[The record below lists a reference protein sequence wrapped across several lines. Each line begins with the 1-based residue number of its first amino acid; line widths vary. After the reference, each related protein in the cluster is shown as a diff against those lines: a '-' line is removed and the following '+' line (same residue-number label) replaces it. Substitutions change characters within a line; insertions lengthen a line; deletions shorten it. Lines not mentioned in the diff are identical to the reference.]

1 MAFTSNSAQ
10 TQILLDNSSQ
20 LLAKFMYY
28 TADGTDE
35 TDVLKINVETL
46 ACRTFELTV
55 ANTANA
61 YFQTGDV
68 VIGATSNARAYI
80 ADWNRATNT
89 ATVVNITGNTA
100 FTNTESIT
108 IDRTQHTVPL
118 NLFTVP
124 ARDMNIESIWYSIDG
139 DMSVEL
145 GFNGVYANSTAY
157 VHPSML
163 LAGSGYFGKNALP
176 AEVLN
181 NALNKTG
188 NFSISTYTTST
199 QKASYTLIVEFRKN
213 KGFAQRPIH

>member
-35 TDVLKINVETL
+35 SDVLKINVETL
-46 ACRTFELTV
+46 AARTFELTV

-61 YFQTGDV
+61 YFQPGDL

-89 ATVVNITGNTA
+89 ASIVNITGNTA
-100 FTNTESIT
+100 FTNTENIT
-108 IDRTQHTVPL
+108 IDRTQHTVP
-118 NLFTVP
+118 NHLFAVP
-124 ARDMNIESIWYSIDG
+124 ARDMNIESVWYSIDG

-145 GFNGVYANSTAY
+145 GFNGAHANTVAY
-157 VHPSML
+157 VHPAML
-163 LAGSGYFGKNALP
+163 LSGTGYFGKNNLP
-176 AEVLN
+176 AEILN

-188 NFSISTYTTST
+188 NFSISTYTTSSA
-199 QKASYTLIVEFRKN
+199 KAGYTVIVEFRKN
-213 KGFAQRPIH
+213 KGFAQKPIH